1 MTGRVSAGGAALPA
15 FGLAVLKSPPQSRS
29 PSLGTSRP
37 PSASPLAPPAT
48 LPATAATLPATAA
61 ELPSSS
67 ANPDGTAGA
76 TAAKTTHA
84 LTDATAVDD
93 QPSGSK
99 RKRASDAV
107 VERAAQ
113 PSASKQ
119 PRLDVG
125 VTVAADKSQQTFDCV
140 KSHK

>member
-1 MTGRVSAGGAALPA
+1 MSAGGAALPA

-37 PSASPLAPPAT
+37 PSASPLAP
-48 LPATAATLPATAA
+48 AALPATAA

-76 TAAKTTHA
+76 TAAKASYA
-84 LTDATAVDD
+84 LADATAIDD

-99 RKRASDAV
+99 RKRESDAV
-107 VERAAQ
+107 VERMVQ

-125 VTVAADKSQQTFDCV
+125 VVAADKSRQTFDCV

>member
-1 MTGRVSAGGAALPA
+1 MGAGGAALPA

-37 PSASPLAPPAT
+37 PSATPSAPAAPAPAAA
-48 LPATAATLPATAA
+48 LPSTAA

-67 ANPDGTAGA
+67 ANPNGTAGGAAA
-76 TAAKTTHA
+76 TATCVLA
-84 LTDATAVDD
+84 DATAIDD

-99 RKRASDAV
+99 RKRESDAV
-107 VERAAQ
+107 VERTAQ

-125 VTVAADKSQQTFDCV
+125 VVAADKSRQTFDCV

>member
-1 MTGRVSAGGAALPA
+1 MSAGGEALPA

-37 PSASPLAPPAT
+37 PSASPLAP
-48 LPATAATLPATAA
+48 AATLPATAA
-61 ELPSSS
+61 EVPSSS
-67 ANPDGTAGA
+67 AHPNGTAGA
-76 TAAKTTHA
+76 AAATDTCVLA
-84 LTDATAVDD
+84 DATAIDD

-99 RKRASDAV
+99 RKRESDAV
-107 VERAAQ
+107 VERTAQ
-113 PSASKQ
+113 PSANKQ

-125 VTVAADKSQQTFDCV
+125 VVAADKSRQTFDCV

>member
-1 MTGRVSAGGAALPA
+1 MGAGGAALPA

-37 PSASPLAPPAT
+37 PSATPSAPAAPA
-48 LPATAATLPATAA
+48 AAALPATAA

-67 ANPDGTAGA
+67 ANPNGTAGGAAA
-76 TAAKTTHA
+76 TATCVLA
-84 LTDATAVDD
+84 DATAIDD

-99 RKRASDAV
+99 RKRESDAV
-107 VERAAQ
+107 VERTAQ

-125 VTVAADKSQQTFDCV
+125 IVAADTSQQAFDCV

>member
-1 MTGRVSAGGAALPA
+1 MSAGGAALPA

-37 PSASPLAPPAT
+37 PSASPLAS
-48 LPATAATLPATAA
+48 AATPPATAA

-67 ANPDGTAGA
+67 ATPEDIAKGA
-76 TAAKTTHA
+76 AAVATYGLA
-84 LTDATAVDD
+84 DATAVDD
-93 QPSGSK
+93 RPSGSK
-99 RKRASDAV
+99 RKRESDAV
-107 VERAAQ
+107 VQRTAQ

-125 VTVAADKSQQTFDCV
+125 VVAADKSRQTFDCV

>member
-1 MTGRVSAGGAALPA
+1 MGAGGAALPA

-37 PSASPLAPPAT
+37 PSASLPAAA

-76 TAAKTTHA
+76 AAAKATSA
-84 LTDATAVDD
+84 LADATAVDD

-99 RKRASDAV
+99 RKRESEAV
-107 VERAAQ
+107 VERTAQ

-125 VTVAADKSQQTFDCV
+125 VVAADKSRQTFDCV

>member
-1 MTGRVSAGGAALPA
+1 MSAGGAPLPA

-37 PSASPLAPPAT
+37 PSASPLVP
-48 LPATAATLPATAA
+48 AATLPATAA
-61 ELPSSS
+61 ESPLSS
-67 ANPDGTAGA
+67 ANPNTTAGA
-76 TAAKTTHA
+76 AAAKATYA
-84 LTDATAVDD
+84 MADATAVDD

-99 RKRASDAV
+99 RKRESEVV
-107 VERAAQ
+107 VERTVQ

-119 PRLDVG
+119 PRLDIG
-125 VTVAADKSQQTFDCV
+125 IVAADKSRQTFDCV

>member
-1 MTGRVSAGGAALPA
+1 VSAGGAALPA

-37 PSASPLAPPAT
+37 PSASPLPP
-48 LPATAATLPATAA
+48 AATLPATAA

-67 ANPDGTAGA
+67 AHPNGTAGGAAGTA
-76 TAAKTTHA
+76 TYA
-84 LTDATAVDD
+84 LADATAVDD

-99 RKRASDAV
+99 RKRESDAV
-107 VERAAQ
+107 VERTAQ

-125 VTVAADKSQQTFDCV
+125 VVAADKSRQTFDCV

>member
-1 MTGRVSAGGAALPA
+1 MSAGGAALPA

-37 PSASPLAPPAT
+37 PSASPLPP
-48 LPATAATLPATAA
+48 AATLPATAA

-67 ANPDGTAGA
+67 AHPNGTAGGAAGTA
-76 TAAKTTHA
+76 TYA
-84 LTDATAVDD
+84 LADATAVDD

-125 VTVAADKSQQTFDCV
+125 VVAADKSRQTFDCV

>member
-1 MTGRVSAGGAALPA
+1 MGAGGAALPA

-37 PSASPLAPPAT
+37 PSATPSAPAAPAPAAA
-48 LPATAATLPATAA
+48 LPSTAA

-67 ANPDGTAGA
+67 ANPNGTAGGAAA
-76 TAAKTTHA
+76 TATCVLA
-84 LTDATAVDD
+84 DATAIDD

-99 RKRASDAV
+99 RKRESDAV
-107 VERAAQ
+107 VERTAQ

-125 VTVAADKSQQTFDCV
+125 IVAADTSQQTFDCV